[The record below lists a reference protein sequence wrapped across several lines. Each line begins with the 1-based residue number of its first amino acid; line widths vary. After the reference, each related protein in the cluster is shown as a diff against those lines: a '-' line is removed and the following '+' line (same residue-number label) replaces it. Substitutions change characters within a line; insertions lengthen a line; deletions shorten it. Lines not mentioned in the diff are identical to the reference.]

1 LTSSSPWRDRF
12 PGAAGPWARL
22 DAPAGTQPVD
32 AAVAAMTAIMSDGR
46 FANDAGFFP
55 ASAACDEVMA
65 QARTSVARLL
75 GGRPEEIVFNT
86 STTANLF
93 NLTRSLATQWRPGD
107 VIVCTELDHDAN
119 IAPWLTAARDA
130 GASVELARVD
140 PMTCRLDLDHLDSL
154 LGPRTRWLAITAASN
169 ATGTATDLRP
179 VIALAHERSVRV
191 LVDAVAYV
199 PHRAVD
205 VAALGCDA
213 LATSPYK
220 WYGPHS
226 GVLWLTSALIEELP
240 AYQIRP
246 GHTHGPARFEY
257 GTPPYEVLAGIS
269 AAAEFLLSAGLAAL
283 RDHEEHLL
291 HELISGLLAI
301 PGVRL
306 YGEPT
311 VGDHRTPTVAFR
323 VEGQHPD
330 DVSRALAE
338 HRIASW
344 SGDFYAMELVRALG
358 LDAAGGLV
366 RLGLAAYTELDEI
379 ERVLETVSKIA
390 KA

>member
-1 LTSSSPWRDRF
+1 
-12 PGAAGPWARL
+12 
-22 DAPAGTQPVD
+22 
-32 AAVAAMTAIMSDGR
+32 MTAIMSDGR

-55 ASAACDEVMA
+55 ASAACDEVLA
-65 QARTSVARLL
+65 QARTNVARLL

-93 NLTRSLATQWRPGD
+93 NLTRSLATQWRSGD

-119 IAPWLTAARDA
+119 IASWLTAARDA

-140 PMTCRLDLDHLDSL
+140 PKTCRLDLDHLDSL

-169 ATGTATDLRP
+169 ATATATDLGP
-179 VIALAHERSVRV
+179 IIALAHERSIRV

-199 PHRAVD
+199 PHREID

-220 WYGPHS
+220 WYGPHA
-226 GVLWLTSALIEELP
+226 GALWLTSDLIEELP

-246 GHTHGPARFEY
+246 GHTHGPARFEHR
-257 GTPPYEVLAGIS
+257 TPPYEVLAGIG

-283 RDHEEHLL
+283 REHEEHLL
-291 HELISGLLAI
+291 HELICGLLAI

-311 VGDHRTPTVAFR
+311 VGKPRASSPAIGPATAGV
-323 VEGQHPD
+323 PD
-330 DVSRALAE
+330 LLTSV
-338 HRIASW
+338 
-344 SGDFYAMELVRALG
+344 
-358 LDAAGGLV
+358 
-366 RLGLAAYTELDEI
+366 T
-379 ERVLETVSKIA
+379 
-390 KA
+390 